1 MAIHGVD
8 LWPKGFA
15 GTGVSLNSGAQ
26 LVLGT
31 LRHMQIRDMHR
42 FCIRTP

>member
-1 MAIHGVD
+1 MAIHRVE

-31 LRHMQIRDMHR
+31 LRHRQIRDMHR